1 MCIRDSDL
9 SLTIVLVNNDGG
21 GIFSF
26 LPQRT
31 SMPARFE
38 EWWGTPHGLDLS
50 HAVALHGGRYA
61 LLEAGP
67 TSGASAAIGD
77 ALQRPGLDVLELR
90 TNRDRNVALHQQ
102 VWAAAT
108 EAVRHAVVAARA

>member
-1 MCIRDSDL
+1 M
-9 SLTIVLVNNDGG
+9 LVPRLR
-21 GIFSF
+21 
-26 LPQRT
+26 LPTGDRNLLRVEPVQQVRRVSEGEIT
-31 SMPARFE
+31 A
-38 EWWGTPHGLDLS
+38 GLDP
-50 HAVALHGGRYA
+50 VALHGGRHA
-61 LLEAGP
+61 ILESGP